1 MQTRAKPHHPC
12 WFLPHP
18 QSQAL
23 PCPWLT
29 PCIVPV
35 AKFCDVPSIAASVVL
50 PAVPVGA
57 AGAEEPMDLRRGRL
71 DLDPAPE
78 KSICPHCLQPE
89 PEERR
94 SLARTPVAHA
104 ACRAAETCPFLPAML
119 SGARQMAAAQSPSS
133 AGCELPRPE
142 PTAGQAQAVGPLST
156 HSMPGKQCFSG
167 PLWFFKDRA

>member
-1 MQTRAKPHHPC
+1 MRTQAKPHHPC
-12 WFLPHP
+12 WFLPCP

-35 AKFCDVPSIAASVVL
+35 AQILRRAQHSSERHAARC
-50 PAVPVGA
+50 AGGA

-94 SLARTPVAHA
+94 SLAWTPVAHA
-104 ACRAAETCPFLPAML
+104 ACGAAGTCLLLPAML

-133 AGCELPRPE
+133 AGCKLPRPE
-142 PTAGQAQAVGPLST
+142 PTAGHAQAVGPLST